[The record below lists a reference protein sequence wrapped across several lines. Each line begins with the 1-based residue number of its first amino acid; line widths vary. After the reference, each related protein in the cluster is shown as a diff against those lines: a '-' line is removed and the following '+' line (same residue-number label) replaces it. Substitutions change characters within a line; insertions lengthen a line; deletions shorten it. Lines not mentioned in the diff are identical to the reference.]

1 MHYRFVTYHILF
13 SIPGRRPQ
21 IRKVIIV
28 LWKEDGTSKITKAI
42 NILIRKVL
50 DTIIILDKRK
60 LLLRCLCCQL
70 SYTKLMASLKK
81 LMRFSK
87 TSLYQI
93 KLFWNTCQLR
103 TMYWFIIPLYKL
115 NAYLQHIF
123 LPILDYTVRRTNANR
138 SYNLNY
144 IFPQ

>member
-1 MHYRFVTYHILF
+1 MNSILRHTNRIQK
-13 SIPGRRPQ
+13 STWTHRRPQ

-60 LLLRCLCCQL
+60 VLLRCLCCQL

-93 KLFWNTCQLR
+93 KLFWNTCQLK
-103 TMYWFIIPLYKL
+103 TMYWFIIPFYKL

-123 LPILDYTVRRTNANR
+123 LPILDYTVRRQIFHNE
-138 SYNLNY
+138 NLF
-144 IFPQ
+144 IV